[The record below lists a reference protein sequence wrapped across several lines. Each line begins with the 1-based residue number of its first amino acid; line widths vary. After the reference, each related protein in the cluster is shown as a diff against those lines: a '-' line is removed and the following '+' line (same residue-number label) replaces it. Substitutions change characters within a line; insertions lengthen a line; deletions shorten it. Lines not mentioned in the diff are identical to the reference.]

1 MFAIIKP
8 KHFSARKPSRASR
21 VFIFPEKRIFMNTH
35 SANVARFL
43 RESAERVPDVCAIRL
58 PDGREFDGA
67 IRYRELSFAELDRHT
82 AAAAEIFRRNGIATG
97 TRTLLMARPGWDL
110 ILCAFALFRIGAVP
124 VAIDP
129 GMGLRHFLRCVENT
143 RPEALV
149 GIRLAHWVSRFFRKA
164 FASVKTKLVVG
175 NKKFNTTL
183 NRLAA
188 DPSLRSEIA
197 VCADDAPAAILFTS
211 GSTGAPKGVCYTH
224 GMFDAQQRIVRDYY
238 KIEAG
243 EIDLPL
249 LPIFAL
255 FNPALGM
262 TTITPEMNPSKP
274 ANLDP
279 EKIVRAIRQNK
290 VTNSFGSPILWRK
303 IAEYCDARGETLPSI
318 RRILCAGTAVH
329 PSVMALLRKVLPNAE
344 IHSPYGATENLP
356 VADVDAETVLGETG
370 ALTARGFGTCTG
382 NIVPGNRIR
391 LVPASDEAFP
401 DFAAA
406 GAPQACFRGFP
417 VGEICVCGPTTTRA
431 YDNNARATA
440 LAKISDPSDGTLW
453 HRMGDLGYLD
463 EKGRLWF
470 LGRKVERV
478 ETQQGTLYTEACEP
492 IFNTH
497 PDVFRSALIGLGER
511 GKAIPAIVVELRAG
525 TPKRR
530 HAEILDELGKLAQQ
544 HEGTQTIT
552 RFFIYPKKFPV
563 DVRHN
568 AKIHRLTL
576 REFYSK
582 KLS

>member
-1 MFAIIKP
+1 MT
-8 KHFSARKPSRASR
+8 
-21 VFIFPEKRIFMNTH
+21 VH
-35 SANVARFL
+35 SSNVARFL
-43 RESAERVPDVCAIRL
+43 RESAERVPAVCAIRL
-58 PDGREFDGA
+58 PAGCESDGS
-67 IRYRELSFAELDRHT
+67 IRYRELNFEELDRHT
-82 AAAAEIFRRNGIATG
+82 AAAAEIFRANGIVAG

-143 RPEALV
+143 CPEALV
-149 GIRLAHWVSRFFRKA
+149 GIRLAHWISRFFRKS
-164 FASVKTKLVVG
+164 FTSVKTKIVVG
-175 NKKFNTTL
+175 SRKFN
-183 NRLAA
+183 RIISELATSP
-188 DPSLRSEIA
+188 DLRREIA
-197 VCADDAPAAILFTS
+197 VCGEEELAAILFTS

-224 GMFDAQQRIVRDYY
+224 GMFDAQQRIVRDFY

-274 ANLDP
+274 ATLDP
-279 EKIVRAIRQNK
+279 EKVVRAIRQNQ

-303 IAEYCDARGETLPSI
+303 IAEYCEARGETLPSV

-329 PSVMALLRKVLPNAE
+329 PSVMALLKKVLPNAE

-370 ALTARGFGTCTG
+370 ILTAQGFGTCTG
-382 NIVPGNRIR
+382 TVVPGNRVR

-401 DFAAA
+401 DFETA
-406 GAPQACFRGFP
+406 GTPQERFRGFS

-431 YDNNARATA
+431 YDNNAQATA
-440 LAKISDPSDGTLW
+440 LAKIVDSADGTLW

-463 EKGRLWF
+463 GQGRLWF

-478 ETQQGTLYTEACEP
+478 ETKRGTLYTEACEP

-511 GKAIPAIVVELRAG
+511 GSAVPAIVIELRAG
-525 TPKRR
+525 TPKHR
-530 HAEILDELGKLAQQ
+530 HAEILDELRRLARE
-544 HEGTQTIT
+544 HSVTQPIT
-552 RFFIYPKKFPV
+552 QFFIYPKKFPV

-576 REFYSK
+576 RKFYEKTSS
-582 KLS
+582 L

>member
-1 MFAIIKP
+1 MSI
-8 KHFSARKPSRASR
+8 
-21 VFIFPEKRIFMNTH
+21 H

-43 RESAERVPDVCAIRL
+43 RESAERVPAVCAIRL
-58 PDGREFDGA
+58 PAGREPDGV

-82 AAAAEIFRRNGIATG
+82 AAAAEIFRAEGIVAG

-149 GIRLAHWVSRFFRKA
+149 GIRLAHWVRRFFRRA
-164 FASVKTKLVVG
+164 FASVKTKIVVG
-175 NKKFNTTL
+175 NRQFNQAVS
-183 NRLAA
+183 RLADSPA
-188 DPSLRSEIA
+188 LQSEIA
-197 VCADDAPAAILFTS
+197 VCADDELAAILFTS

-224 GMFDAQQRIVRDYY
+224 GMFDAQQRIVRDFY
-238 KIEAG
+238 KIEPG

-274 ANLDP
+274 ATLEP

-303 IAEYCDARGETLPSI
+303 IAEYCEARGETLPSV

-329 PSVMALLRKVLPNAE
+329 PSVMALLKKVLPNAE

-356 VADVDAETVLGETG
+356 VANVDAETVLNETG
-370 ALTARGFGTCTG
+370 SLTARGFGTCTG
-382 NIVPGNRIR
+382 TIVAGNRVR
-391 LVPASDEAFP
+391 LVPASDDAFP
-401 DFAAA
+401 DFETA
-406 GAPQACFRGFP
+406 GTPRERFRGFP

-440 LAKISDPSDGTLW
+440 LAKILDKTDGSLW
-453 HRMGDLGYLD
+453 HRMGDLGYFD
-463 EKGRLWF
+463 ERGRLWF

-478 ETQQGTLYTEACEP
+478 ETPCETLYTEACEP
-492 IFNTH
+492 IFNAH

-511 GKAIPAIVVELRAG
+511 GKAVPAIVVELRAG

-530 HAEILDELGKLAQQ
+530 HADIIGALRRIAREHTA
-544 HEGTQTIT
+544 TQAIT

-576 REFYSK
+576 REFYEKTFS
-582 KLS
+582 L

>member
-1 MFAIIKP
+1 MI
-8 KHFSARKPSRASR
+8 S
-21 VFIFPEKRIFMNTH
+21 H
-35 SANVARFL
+35 SANVARFI
-43 RESAERVPDVCAIRL
+43 RESAERVPAVCAIRL
-58 PDGREFDGA
+58 PEGRESDGA

-82 AAAAEIFRRNGIATG
+82 AAAAEIFRKNGIRAG

-149 GIRLAHWVSRFFRKA
+149 GISLARWVSRFFRKA
-164 FASVKTKLVVG
+164 FASVTTKVVVG
-175 NKKFNTTL
+175 NKKFNTLLT
-183 NRLAA
+183 NLA
-188 DPSLRSEIA
+188 DDESLQSEIA
-197 VCADDAPAAILFTS
+197 VTGNDELAAILFTS

-224 GMFDAQQRIVRDYY
+224 GMFDAQQRIVREFY
-238 KIEAG
+238 KIEPG
-243 EIDLPL
+243 EVDLPL

-274 ANLDP
+274 ATLDP
-279 EKIVRAIRQNK
+279 EKIVRAIRQNN

-303 IAEYCDARGETLPSI
+303 IAEYCAARGETLPSI

-329 PSVMALLRKVLPNAE
+329 PSVMALLKKVLPNAE

-370 ALTARGFGTCTG
+370 ELTARGFGTCTG

-401 DFAAA
+401 DFASA
-406 GAPQACFRGFP
+406 GAPQETFRGFP

-431 YDNNARATA
+431 YDNNPRATA
-440 LAKISDPSDGTLW
+440 LAKITDTEDGSLW

-463 EKGRLWF
+463 AQGRLWF

-478 ETQQGTLYTEACEP
+478 ETEKGTLYTEACEP
-492 IFNTH
+492 VFNTH

-511 GKAIPAIVVELRAG
+511 GKAVPAIVVELRAG
-525 TPKRR
+525 TPKNRR
-530 HAEILDELGKLAQQ
+530 TAILDELRRLARE
-544 HEGTQTIT
+544 HDVTQTIGH
-552 RFFIYPKKFPV
+552 FFIYPKKFPV

-576 REFYSK
+576 RKFYEKTSS
-582 KLS
+582 L

>member
-1 MFAIIKP
+1 MSFQ
-8 KHFSARKPSRASR
+8 
-21 VFIFPEKRIFMNTH
+21 
-35 SANVARFL
+35 SANVARFI

-58 PDGREFDGA
+58 PKGHAPDGT
-67 IRYRELSFAELDRHT
+67 IRYDALSFADLDRHT
-82 AAAAEIFRRNGIATG
+82 AAAAEIFRAQGIRAG

-129 GMGLRHFLRCVENT
+129 GMGLKHFLRCVQNT

-149 GIRLAHWVSRFFRKA
+149 GIRLAHWVRRIFRKA
-164 FASVKTKLVVG
+164 FSSVKINVFVGTSAFNEQIRKL
-175 NKKFNTTL
+175 
-183 NRLAA
+183 A
-188 DPSLRSEIA
+188 DTPSLQSVIEETGPDEA
-197 VCADDAPAAILFTS
+197 AAILFTS

-224 GMFDAQQRIVRDYY
+224 GMFDAQQRIVRDFY
-238 KIEAG
+238 KISPG

-262 TTITPEMNPSKP
+262 TTITPEMNPAKP
-274 ANLDP
+274 ATLNP
-279 EKIVRAIRQNK
+279 EKIVQAIRQNN

-303 IAEYCDARGETLPSI
+303 IAEYCEARGETLPSI

-329 PSVMALLRKVLPNAE
+329 PSVMTLLKKVLPNAE

-356 VADVDAETVLGETG
+356 VANVTADMVLGETG
-370 ALTARGFGTCTG
+370 ALTASGFGTCTG
-382 NIVPGNRIR
+382 DIVPGNRIR
-391 LVPASDEAFP
+391 LVPASDAIFP

-406 GAPQACFRGFP
+406 GKPTQQFRGFP

-431 YDNNARATA
+431 YDNNADATA
-440 LAKISDPSDGTLW
+440 RAKICDADGSLW

-463 EKGRLWF
+463 AENRLWF
-470 LGRKVERV
+470 LGRKAERV
-478 ETQQGTLYTEACEP
+478 ETASGTLYTEACEP

-497 PDVFRSALIGLGER
+497 PDVFRSALIGLGKP
-511 GKAIPAIVVELRAG
+511 GSAIPAIVIELRAG
-525 TPKRR
+525 TPKSR
-530 HAEILDELGKLAQQ
+530 HPAVLRELSELAQKF
-544 HEGTQTIT
+544 ETT
-552 RFFIYPKKFPV
+552 RSLKHFFIYPKKFPV

-576 REFYSK
+576 REFYTTQLGATG
-582 KLS
+582 LSALQKSC

>member
-1 MFAIIKP
+1 MSI
-8 KHFSARKPSRASR
+8 PS
-21 VFIFPEKRIFMNTH
+21 F
-35 SANVARFL
+35 NVARFI
-43 RESAERVPDVCAIRL
+43 RESAERVPAVCAIRL
-58 PDGREFDGA
+58 PDGRNPDA
-67 IRYRELSFAELDRHT
+67 SIRYRELSFAELDAHT
-82 AAAAEIFRRNGIATG
+82 AAAAEIFRASGIGAG

-149 GIRLAHWVSRFFRKA
+149 GISLAHWVSRFFRKS
-164 FASVKTKLVVG
+164 FGSVKTKVVVG
-175 NKKFNTTL
+175 NRKFNEKIA
-183 NRLAA
+183 RLASDA
-188 DPSLRSEIA
+188 ALRSEI
-197 VCADDAPAAILFTS
+197 VRTSADELAAILFTS

-224 GMFDAQQRIVRDYY
+224 GMFDAQQRIVRDVY
-238 KIEAG
+238 KIEPG

-262 TTITPEMNPSKP
+262 TTVTPEMNPSKP
-274 ANLDP
+274 ATLDP
-279 EKIVRAIRQNK
+279 EKIVRAIRQNG

-329 PSVMALLRKVLPNAE
+329 PSLMALLKKVLPNAE

-370 ALTARGFGTCTG
+370 ALTARGCGTCTG
-382 NIVPGNRIR
+382 TIVAGNRVRI
-391 LVPASDEAFP
+391 VPASDAVFP
-401 DFAAA
+401 DFESA
-406 GAPQACFRGFP
+406 GEVRERFRGFP
-417 VGEICVCGPTTTRA
+417 VGEICVCGPTTTQA

-440 LAKISDPSDGTLW
+440 LAKISDSADGSLW

-463 EKGRLWF
+463 ERGRLWF

-478 ETQQGTLYTEACEP
+478 ETAGETLYTEACEP
-492 IFNTH
+492 IFNAH
-497 PDVFRSALIGLGER
+497 PDVFRSALIGLGAP
-511 GKAIPAIVVELRAG
+511 KQAVPAVVIELRAG

-530 HAEILDELGKLAQQ
+530 HGEILDDLRRLAR
-544 HEGTQTIT
+544 ENSVTQGI
-552 RFFIYPKKFPV
+552 RHFFIHPKKFPV

-568 AKIHRLTL
+568 AKIHRLSL
-576 REFYSK
+576 RKYYEKFSE
-582 KLS
+582 KLESEKN

>member
-1 MFAIIKP
+1 MT
-8 KHFSARKPSRASR
+8 
-21 VFIFPEKRIFMNTH
+21 NH
-35 SANVARFL
+35 SANVARFI
-43 RESAERVPDVCAIRL
+43 RESAERVPAVCAVRL
-58 PDGREFDGA
+58 PEGRNGDGS
-67 IRYRELSFAELDRHT
+67 IRYRELSFEELDCHT
-82 AAAAEIFRRNGIATG
+82 AAAAEIFRKNGIRAG
-97 TRTLLMARPGWDL
+97 ARTLLMARPGWDL

-149 GIRLAHWVSRFFRKA
+149 GISLAHWIRRFFRKA
-164 FASVKTKLVVG
+164 FSSVRINVVVG
-175 NKKFNTTL
+175 NREFNRMLSRT
-183 NRLAA
+183 AA
-188 DPSLRSEIA
+188 DKSLRSEIVA
-197 VCADDAPAAILFTS
+197 TADDELAAILFTS

-224 GMFDAQQRIVRDYY
+224 GMFDVQQRIVRDFY
-238 KIEAG
+238 KIEPG

-274 ANLDP
+274 ASLDP
-279 EKIVRAIRQNK
+279 EKIVRAIRQNN

-303 IAEYCDARGETLPSI
+303 IAEYCEARGETLPSI

-329 PSVMALLRKVLPNAE
+329 PSVMVLLKKVLPNAE

-356 VADVDAETVLGETG
+356 VADVDAETVLSETG

-382 NIVPGNRIR
+382 KIVPGTRVRII
-391 LVPASDEAFP
+391 PASDEAFP
-401 DFAAA
+401 DFSAV
-406 GAPQACFRGFP
+406 GETQERFRGFP

-440 LAKISDPSDGTLW
+440 LAKIRDVADGTLW

-463 EKGRLWF
+463 DSGRLWF

-478 ETQQGTLYTEACEP
+478 ETPRETLYTESCEP
-492 IFNTH
+492 IFNAH

-511 GKAIPAIVVELRAG
+511 GEAVPAIVVELRAG
-525 TPKRR
+525 IPKRR
-530 HAEILDELGKLAQQ
+530 HREILEELREIAGKN
-544 HEGTQTIT
+544 ETTRTIL
-552 RFFIYPKKFPV
+552 RFFIHPKKFPV

-576 REFYSK
+576 REFYMK
-582 KLS
+582 KLAVRRIDA

>member
-1 MFAIIKP
+1 MT
-8 KHFSARKPSRASR
+8 
-21 VFIFPEKRIFMNTH
+21 VH
-35 SANVARFL
+35 SSNVARFL
-43 RESAERVPDVCAIRL
+43 RESAERVPAVCAIRL
-58 PDGREFDGA
+58 PAGRESDGS
-67 IRYRELSFAELDRHT
+67 IRYRELNFAELDRHT
-82 AAAAEIFRRNGIATG
+82 AAAAEIFRANGIVAG

-149 GIRLAHWVSRFFRKA
+149 GIRLAHWISRFFRKS
-164 FASVKTKLVVG
+164 FASVKTKIVVG
-175 NKKFNTTL
+175 SRKFN
-183 NRLAA
+183 RIISELATSP
-188 DPSLRSEIA
+188 DLRREIA
-197 VCADDAPAAILFTS
+197 VCGEEELAAILFTS

-224 GMFDAQQRIVRDYY
+224 GMFDAQQRIVRDFY

-274 ANLDP
+274 ATLDP
-279 EKIVRAIRQNK
+279 EKVVRAIRQNQ

-303 IAEYCDARGETLPSI
+303 IAEYCEARGETLPSV

-329 PSVMALLRKVLPNAE
+329 PSVMALLKKVLPNAE

-370 ALTARGFGTCTG
+370 ILTAQGFGTCTG
-382 NIVPGNRIR
+382 TVVPGNRVR
-391 LVPASDEAFP
+391 LVPASDEVFP
-401 DFAAA
+401 DFETA
-406 GAPQACFRGFP
+406 GTPQERFRGFS
-417 VGEICVCGPTTTRA
+417 VGEICVFGPTTTRA
-431 YDNNARATA
+431 YDNNAQATA
-440 LAKISDPSDGTLW
+440 LAKIVDSADGTLW

-463 EKGRLWF
+463 GQGRLWF

-478 ETQQGTLYTEACEP
+478 ETKRGTLYTEACEP

-511 GKAIPAIVVELRAG
+511 GSAVPAIVVELRAG

-530 HAEILDELGKLAQQ
+530 HAEILDELRRLARE
-544 HEGTQTIT
+544 HSVTQPIT
-552 RFFIYPKKFPV
+552 QFFIYPKKFPV

-576 REFYSK
+576 RKFYEKTSS
-582 KLS
+582 L